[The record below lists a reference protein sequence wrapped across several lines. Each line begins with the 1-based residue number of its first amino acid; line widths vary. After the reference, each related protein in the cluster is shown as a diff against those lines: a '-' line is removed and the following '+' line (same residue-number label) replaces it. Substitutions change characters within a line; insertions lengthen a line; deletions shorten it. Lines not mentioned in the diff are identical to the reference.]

1 MSHLTDGE
9 NETPSRYFQR
19 HPDVNK
25 AAEFNPKVMG
35 LLGVF
40 ILILMAERET
50 LRFTYSSVSSEKDS
64 SLSHG
69 HTGVCAE
76 MSPVSTLLRC

>member
-1 MSHLTDGE
+1 MGLLSHLTDGE

-25 AAEFNPKVMG
+25 AAEFKPKVMG

-40 ILILMAERET
+40 ILILLAERET
-50 LRFTYSSVSSEKDS
+50 LRFIHSSVIRDRFIS
-64 SLSHG
+64 
-69 HTGVCAE
+69 
-76 MSPVSTLLRC
+76 